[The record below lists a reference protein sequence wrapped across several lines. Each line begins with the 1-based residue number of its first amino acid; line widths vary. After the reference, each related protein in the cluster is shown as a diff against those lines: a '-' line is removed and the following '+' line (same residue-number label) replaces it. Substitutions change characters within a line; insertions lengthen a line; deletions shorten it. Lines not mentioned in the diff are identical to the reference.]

1 MKKHNLSIKIV
12 LINTLILMST
22 NAQDLN
28 RIGVIHQNL
37 PTFKDANVRAFSA
50 SAFHESI
57 AKEIA
62 TIDTVDQFEIVSYEQ
77 ISAAIRTQSRDI
89 SCDNLDCVKNSAVQA
104 KLNKTIVLDLGE
116 VKFSRTSDL
125 SAVRVSGDVKMSL
138 IKVEG
143 GRELS
148 SSQTIV
154 LMLTEKEVQPKI
166 RGSLVELNQV
176 LGSTTW
182 TLFDLAPP
190 ADRFTSLPQQSS
202 TDATDDPTSKTSIP
216 IIYIAAAVASVLV
229 LVGLVALLS
238 GPGAPGHTYPPDFP
252 EIP

>member
-1 MKKHNLSIKIV
+1 MALCIDMKKHYLSIKVV
-12 LINTLILMST
+12 LINTFILIST

-37 PTFKDANVRAFSA
+37 PTFEDANVRAFSA

-125 SAVRVSGDVKMSL
+125 SAVRVSGDVRMSL
-138 IKVEG
+138 IKVL
-143 GRELS
+143 GRTVLLLQES
-148 SSQTIV
+148 SPSRT
-154 LMLTEKEVQPKI
+154 
-166 RGSLVELNQV
+166 
-176 LGSTTW
+176 
-182 TLFDLAPP
+182 
-190 ADRFTSLPQQSS
+190 
-202 TDATDDPTSKTSIP
+202 
-216 IIYIAAAVASVLV
+216 AS
-229 LVGLVALLS
+229 LLS
-238 GPGAPGHTYPPDFP
+238 FLILLLVMSITERLLKLPM
-252 EIP
+252 ELQKSLQILLLE